1 MAGRVKTTE
10 KSIDELRKFFEDVFP
25 NTTDRDVPS
34 IPGSD
39 EYVPSFVSDKIEQEK
54 TNGQRE
60 PDPRRN
66 QQVRKP
72 PFI

>member
-1 MAGRVKTTE
+1 MAGRVKTRE

-25 NTTDRDVPS
+25 HTTDRDVPS

-54 TNGQRE
+54 TNGRRE
-60 PDPRRN
+60 PDS
-66 QQVRKP
+66 Q
-72 PFI
+72 

>member
-1 MAGRVKTTE
+1 MTERIKTSE
-10 KSIDELRKFFEDVFP
+10 KSIDELRRFFEDVFP

-60 PDPRRN
+60 PSSRRN

-72 PFI
+72 RFI

>member
-1 MAGRVKTTE
+1 MAGRGKSRE

-25 NTTDRDVPS
+25 VIDDRGMPS

-54 TNGQRE
+54 TNGRRE
-60 PDPRRN
+60 TDSRRN

-72 PFI
+72 RFI

>member
-54 TNGQRE
+54 TNR
-60 PDPRRN
+60 
-66 QQVRKP
+66 
-72 PFI
+72 

>member
-1 MAGRVKTTE
+1 MTERTKTSE
-10 KSIDELRKFFEDVFP
+10 KSIDELRKFFEDVLP
-25 NTTDRDVPS
+25 VTDDWGMPS

-60 PDPRRN
+60 PDSRRD

-72 PFI
+72 RFI

>member
-1 MAGRVKTTE
+1 MTDKMKTRE
-10 KSIDELRKFFEDVFP
+10 KSIDELRRFFEDVFP
-25 NTTDRDVPS
+25 NTTYRDVPS

-60 PDPRRN
+60 PDSR
-66 QQVRKP
+66 
-72 PFI
+72 